1 MADIS
6 IEVNEI
12 NVVSV
17 ERSAKGY
24 LSLSELRELKTAN
37 VLLKWMRL
45 MSWVSKEND
54 AFRANHLY

>member
-17 ERSAKGY
+17 ERTALKATCHF
-24 LSLSELRELKTAN
+24 LSKHR
-37 VLLKWMRL
+37 
-45 MSWVSKEND
+45 
-54 AFRANHLY
+54 

>member
-17 ERSAKGY
+17 ERSPQGY
-24 LSLSELRELKTAN
+24 LSLSELRQLKTAN
-37 VLLKWMRL
+37 VLWK
-45 MSWVSKEND
+45 
-54 AFRANHLY
+54 

>member
-17 ERSAKGY
+17 KRSNKHHKYVQINIGI
-24 LSLSELRELKTAN
+24 LS
-37 VLLKWMRL
+37 
-45 MSWVSKEND
+45 
-54 AFRANHLY
+54 